1 MTCLFDLVWCLTQP
15 SVVWGFQPNKSALS
29 ALISTMHDW
38 LQQLEEG
45 NEIGAVF
52 FNLAKAFDQVPHQSF
67 MLKLIGLGLDP
78 YIMTWQ
84 HNYLANSV
92 VVGGTKS
99 ASLHV
104 VSGVPQGSILG
115 PLLFLIYI
123 DECNQCSI
131 LSWNCLVCMHHFLK
145 LGLFIPAIR
154 CQQSTGLGKL

>member
-1 MTCLFDLVWCLTQP
+1 
-15 SVVWGFQPNKSALS
+15 
-29 ALISTMHDW
+29 MHDW

-123 DECNQCSI
+123 DECNQ
-131 LSWNCLVCMHHFLK
+131 
-145 LGLFIPAIR
+145 
-154 CQQSTGLGKL
+154 

>member
-1 MTCLFDLVWCLTQP
+1 
-15 SVVWGFQPNKSALS
+15 
-29 ALISTMHDW
+29 MHDW

-52 FNLAKAFDQVPHQSF
+52 FNLAIAFDQEPYQSL
-67 MLKLIGLGLDP
+67 MSKTHRPIGLDP

-84 HNYLANSV
+84 HNYLANRRQSV

-115 PLLFLIYI
+115 PLLFLIYTLMTVANGPFSPGTRI
-123 DECNQCSI
+123 VLYACIAPFLQTRTIHTCNQT
-131 LSWNCLVCMHHFLK
+131 
-145 LGLFIPAIR
+145 PTEYR
-154 CQQSTGLGKL
+154 TG